1 MINKNIFIILLLL
14 LEITSCS
21 PTIKDFDKYK
31 IQPLERGKY
40 LPSKK
45 ALKKEKIHIA
55 IVDFDTNSSATAS
68 VLNLNRS
75 ILSELENIL
84 VKNRNIQIVD
94 KKISNK
100 LKEYIDNGDIKQI
113 PNNIL
118 GNISIDYIITGS
130 FDKAEVSRRYVSK
143 LAGNVLT
150 GILINTGNC
159 DSPSCETGRTI
170 GNVMNVADA
179 VINPGYWVYDG
190 EVAGNIKIYNA
201 SSLLLVDSIKFEG
214 NSEMVEDIGLLS
226 NKNGNENIPMVI
238 KQAFDNSILRLKNRL
253 YNAFLYN
260 GYILEKRVYGN
271 KSIFRINLGLKEN
284 LAMGDKFKV
293 YSIINNYN
301 PITDENTPEEIEI
314 GSGVVS
320 NIILNDSAWVILD
333 DKETIEKIKLG
344 DMVRIRK
351 QDK

>member
-1 MINKNIFIILLLL
+1 
-14 LEITSCS
+14 
-21 PTIKDFDKYK
+21 
-31 IQPLERGKY
+31 
-40 LPSKK
+40 
-45 ALKKEKIHIA
+45 
-55 IVDFDTNSSATAS
+55 
-68 VLNLNRS
+68 
-75 ILSELENIL
+75 
-84 VKNRNIQIVD
+84 
-94 KKISNK
+94 
-100 LKEYIDNGDIKQI
+100 
-113 PNNIL
+113 
-118 GNISIDYIITGS
+118 
-130 FDKAEVSRRYVSK
+130 
-143 LAGNVLT
+143 
-150 GILINTGNC
+150 
-159 DSPSCETGRTI
+159 
-170 GNVMNVADA
+170 
-179 VINPGYWVYDG
+179 
-190 EVAGNIKIYNA
+190 
-201 SSLLLVDSIKFEG
+201 
-214 NSEMVEDIGLLS
+214 MVEDIGLLS

-238 KQAFDNSILRLKNRL
+238 KQAFDNSISRLKNRL